1 LGQNLADICAV
12 IQSEGGMRARMR
24 LAMMTGLPSQKAM
37 EAPDTSDLLER
48 FKSSYREIM
57 LKDCPIR

>member
-1 LGQNLADICAV
+1 
-12 IQSEGGMRARMR
+12 MR

-37 EAPDTSDLLER
+37 ETPDTVDLLDS

>member
-1 LGQNLADICAV
+1 LGQKLADIYAI
-12 IQSEGGMRARMR
+12 IQNEGGMRARMR

-37 EAPDTSDLLER
+37 ETPDTVDLLDS
-48 FKSSYREIM
+48 FTSSYREIM